1 MKASS
6 TTSELLTR
14 NVEDVIVRTDLEKK
28 LRGSRKLR
36 VKLGIDP
43 TGPLIHL
50 GYATVLWKL
59 RDFQL
64 LGHKIVLIIG
74 DFTAQI
80 GDTSD
85 KTSQRPMLTAAE
97 VKSNQKTYLNH
108 IGKIL
113 DLNKTEV
120 HHNSEWF
127 GKIDL
132 REFIQLA
139 SSFTIQQMIER
150 ENFANRIK
158 ANKPVGLHETLY
170 PVLQGYDSIKVKAD
184 VEIGGTDQ
192 LFNILAGRKIQQQ
205 FDQVPQ
211 NVLTLPLLIGT
222 DGRKMSKSWDNC
234 IYITDK
240 PIDMY
245 GKVMALRDEFIPS
258 YFKMATDMPMPQI
271 EQIEADMARG
281 DNPRDT
287 KAGLARRIVARYY
300 DEPTSLAAEAAWNKQ
315 FRERQTPADVAVIQE
330 SSRKIPILLDILNDH
345 FVLSRSEA
353 RRILEQGGVRVDG
366 RVVQTA
372 DFNGFHNGSIIQL
385 GKRRLVKLSLK

>member
-1 MKASS
+1 MSDGP
-6 TTSELLTR
+6 TISELLSR

-28 LRGSRKLR
+28 LKGSRKLR

-43 TGPLIHL
+43 TGPLIHI
-50 GYATVLWKL
+50 GYASVLWKL
-59 RDFQL
+59 REFQL

-85 KTSQRPMLTAAE
+85 KTAQRPMLSVSE

-113 DLNKTEV
+113 DLKKTEV

-127 GKIDL
+127 DTINL

-139 SSFTIQQMIER
+139 SNFTIQQMIER

-158 ANKPVGLHETLY
+158 AEKPVGLHETLY

-192 LFNILAGRKIQQQ
+192 LFNILAGRKMQQQ
-205 FDQVPQ
+205 ADQVAQ

-245 GKVMALRDEFIPS
+245 GKVMSLRDELIPS
-258 YFKMATDMPMPQI
+258 YFKMCTDMPMNQI
-271 EQIEADMARG
+271 EQIEADMAGG

-287 KAGLARRIVARYY
+287 KAALARRIVARYY
-300 DEPTSLAAEAAWNKQ
+300 DEPTALSAESAWNKQ
-315 FRERQTPADVAVIQE
+315 FRERETPSDVAVVQI
-330 SSRKIPILLDILNDH
+330 SKRKVPILLDILNDH
-345 FVLSRSEA
+345 FGLSRSEA
-353 RRILEQGGVRVDG
+353 RRVLEQAGVRVDG
-366 RVVQTA
+366 QVTQSA
-372 DFNGFHNGSIIQL
+372 DFSSFHNGSIVQL